1 MTNMND
7 IIICM
12 SHRSFLYNHC
22 IDNGVTAFGFSQLD
36 EEDFEDLGLTKIGK
50 KLILKILP
58 EIKIV
63 PS

>member
-1 MTNMND
+1 M
-7 IIICM
+7 ILYESLI
-12 SHRSFLYNHC
+12 FLYNYYN

-58 EIKIV
+58 ESK
-63 PS
+63 